1 MYYFDKILTRAN
13 FMINWKIRLWS
24 SLFDSSITKHSKGQN
39 FEHNATSDLFIN
51 IEKDELSRSNSPA
64 RLITDSNAPPEV
76 HRIVIEFN
84 QKATYSVESDLDT
97 SPLRNLKPTLQRQ
110 PSSNLKG
117 YLSA

>member
-1 MYYFDKILTRAN
+1 MQ
-13 FMINWKIRLWS
+13 
-24 SLFDSSITKHSKGQN
+24 SKGKN
-39 FEHNATSDLFIN
+39 YELNATRDLFIN

-64 RLITDSNAPPEV
+64 KLITDSNAPPEV

-84 QKATYSVESDLDT
+84 KKATDSIESDLDT
-97 SPLRNLKPTLQRQ
+97 SPLTNKKPTLRRQ